1 VTVPEFPLPTPK
13 REGTKKKQQP
23 PKDSRRDLSD
33 VVKER
38 TTRKDG
44 TVRPDA
50 EMPPRDMP
58 LGPWPTLEAAIRE
71 LKTWAATQGF
81 SLISTSGMVEPTS
94 KKGATK
100 RFACTWAIQNRST
113 ATKKETLCK
122 SKQGI
127 DKCPF
132 HVVVEESKQGWAVV
146 RGDFTHCE
154 HKLDPT
160 NAPKL
165 GADRGIKQVRPR
177 PRAHRKAHRVATYLA
192 PRSG

>member
-1 VTVPEFPLPTPK
+1 MNSFFAAVAAATCGAFGPSAPPVPGVDGSEGATSPPSPEVPSTPPQSPRPAALRRSPRQSPPEASDGGTTGELPVTVPEFPLPTPK

-71 LKTWAATQGF
+71 LKTWAGQH
-81 SLISTSGMVEPTS
+81 
-94 KKGATK
+94 GAG
-100 RFACTWAIQNRST
+100 R
-113 ATKKETLCK
+113 L
-122 SKQGI
+122 
-127 DKCPF
+127 
-132 HVVVEESKQGWAVV
+132 
-146 RGDFTHCE
+146 
-154 HKLDPT
+154 
-160 NAPKL
+160 
-165 GADRGIKQVRPR
+165 
-177 PRAHRKAHRVATYLA
+177 
-192 PRSG
+192 